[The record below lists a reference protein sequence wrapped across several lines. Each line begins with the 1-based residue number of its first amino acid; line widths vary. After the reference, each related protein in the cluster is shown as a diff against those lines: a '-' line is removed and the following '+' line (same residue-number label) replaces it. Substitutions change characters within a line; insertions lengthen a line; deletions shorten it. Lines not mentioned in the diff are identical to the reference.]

1 MNKVNSISNKKTG
14 RRPGKEDSK
23 ALIIEAAQL
32 QFAEYGYDR
41 ATMRRIAHK
50 AAVDPA
56 LIVHYFGTKQE
67 LFVSSM
73 LPLFELPK
81 LLPSALQGNNDD
93 IGTRLATMFIR
104 VTSNPVTQQL
114 MLGLIRSISSEERAA
129 TMARKFLN
137 DNIINLVK
145 SHLSGP
151 NNDLQAN
158 IVSSQMIGVFM
169 AKYVMKIEPL
179 ASASDDDT
187 IQYLAISL
195 QVHFN

>member
-1 MNKVNSISNKKTG
+1 MSKVNSISNKKVG

-23 ALIIEAAQL
+23 ALIIKAAQL
-32 QFAEYGYDR
+32 QFAEHGYDR
-41 ATMRRIAHK
+41 ATLRLIANK

-104 VTSNPVTQQL
+104 VTSNPDTQQL

-129 TMARKFLN
+129 TMARKFFN

-151 NNDLQAN
+151 YNDLQAN

-195 QVHFN
+195 QAHFN

>member
-1 MNKVNSISNKKTG
+1 MSKVNSISNKKAG
-14 RRPGKEDSK
+14 RRPGKKDSK
-23 ALIIEAAQL
+23 ALIIKAAQL
-32 QFAEYGYDR
+32 QFAEHGYDR
-41 ATMRRIAHK
+41 ATLRRIANK

-104 VTSNPVTQQL
+104 VTSNPDTQQL

-158 IVSSQMIGVFM
+158 IVSSQMIGVFI

-179 ASASDDDT
+179 ARASDDDT

-195 QVHFN
+195 QAHFN